1 MNKAVL
7 VLLVVFLGF
16 WMVSDPRGLAE
27 TAQGGGTQVWGLTAD
42 LFTSLIA
49 FFREL
54 A

>member
-16 WMVSDPRGLAE
+16 WMVSDPSGLAE
-27 TAQGGGTQVWGLTAD
+27 TAQGGGSQVWSLTTD

-49 FFREL
+49 FLREL